1 MKRRSLTAV
10 LLAACM
16 AVGACGCSSADDEEV
31 FTGDIPEVPEWQASL
46 DAISPAVYAEVDDLD
61 LEPGTYISVI
71 GKTEN
76 TSYWKQAAAG
86 VQQAADDI
94 TGFVGG
100 NGACY
105 AEDQGFYRHVTY
117 GSPLGNPLSADFYP
131 ILPPPRTP
139 AYGRLALPGCPAAA
153 AHAWQRWSPAYT
165 GNQPFLAVH

>member
-94 TGFVGG
+94 NEKLG
-100 NGACY
+100 
-105 AEDQGFYRHVTY
+105 YRCSQSGV
-117 GSPLGNPLSADFYP
+117 
-131 ILPPPRTP
+131 
-139 AYGRLALPGCPAAA
+139 
-153 AHAWQRWSPAYT
+153 
-165 GNQPFLAVH
+165 